1 MSIAVVRRQAKN
13 RIDQLSPER
22 LRVADELLAYL
33 LDKESEEAT
42 EEVLNIPGFVEAFEK
57 AKREEAAGLLTP
69 LEKFRRNQRRGQLAP
84 CRGGNVT

>member
-1 MSIAVVRRQAKN
+1 MVTATVRRQAKH

-22 LRVADELLAYL
+22 LRLADELLAYL

-42 EEVLNIPGFVEAFEK
+42 EELLNIPGFVEAFEK

-69 LEKFRRNQRRGQLAP
+69 LEKLRRKP
-84 CRGGNVT
+84 